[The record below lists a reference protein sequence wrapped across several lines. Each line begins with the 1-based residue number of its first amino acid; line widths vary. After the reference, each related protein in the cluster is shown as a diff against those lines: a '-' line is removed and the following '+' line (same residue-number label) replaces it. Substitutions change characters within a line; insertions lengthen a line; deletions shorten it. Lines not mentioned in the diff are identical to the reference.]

1 MAGFFDSHERGTCMK
16 RRNPREHYRVD
27 FKLRALAALD
37 ANGGKI
43 YTTALQLGIPKTT
56 LRSWDRLRFDIQ
68 AEFEQQ
74 QKQRNILLED
84 RLVLLLDEIAERMQ
98 EKIEKT
104 TLLESIRSVKLLI
117 EMQEALTTKR
127 QAQEATSTS
136 LDEKMIKLMK
146 RFDAPKELIGQ
157 AEQELREGR
166 AAAEAQ

>member
-1 MAGFFDSHERGTCMK
+1 MK

-37 ANGGKI
+37 ANAGKI
-43 YTTALQLGIPKTT
+43 YTTALQLGIPRSTM
-56 LRSWDRLRFDIQ
+56 RSWDRQRFEIQ

-84 RLVLLLDEIAERMQ
+84 RLVLMIDEIAERMQ

-117 EMQEALTTKR
+117 EMQEALVTKR
-127 QAQEATSTS
+127 QAEEAQSSS
-136 LDEKMIKLMK
+136 LDERLIKLMK
-146 RFDAPKELIGQ
+146 RFDAPKELIEQG
-157 AEQELREGR
+157 EQELR
-166 AAAEAQ
+166 AANESKGAPFARQN